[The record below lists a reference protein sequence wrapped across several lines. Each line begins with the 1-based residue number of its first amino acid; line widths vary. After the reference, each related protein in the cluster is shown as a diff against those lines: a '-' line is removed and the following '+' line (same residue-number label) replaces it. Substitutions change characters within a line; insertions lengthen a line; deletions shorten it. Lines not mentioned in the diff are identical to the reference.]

1 MKLGPSLAGVHL
13 SFPQISHFTA
23 SSGCRRV
30 TEQSVANL
38 LCLRKL
44 LSLNHDTL
52 LLHVSSCWSSVVHL
66 SCQLG
71 IQKNVC
77 PLSSLPEVS

>member
-1 MKLGPSLAGVHL
+1 MKRGPSLAGVHL
-13 SFPQISHFTA
+13 SFPQISDFTE

-44 LSLNHDTL
+44 LSLNHGTL

-66 SCQLG
+66 SCQLR
-71 IQKNVC
+71 IQEKC
-77 PLSSLPEVS
+77 LSSKLSA